1 MYLEKRHIHESTV
14 LDCFGKFGDQDH
26 DVFMQ
31 TLESVHAGGCR
42 YVVVNLTSVYQLSE
56 SIIGLLKF
64 AHEYFSTSEGQL
76 VLVSPLSSVRRDLD
90 QAEITSTIPTYMAV
104 YDALHRRNAVVDDTA
119 LASSTPLV
127 TRRPFGIPS
136 RGEETRKHTKK
147 RTHSTE
153 NELVG
158 VGEQGA

>member
-14 LDCFGKFGDQDH
+14 LDCFGKFDDQDH

-31 TLESVHAGGCR
+31 TLETLHAEGCR
-42 YVVVNLTSVYQLSE
+42 YVVVNLTSVHQLSE
-56 SIIGLLKF
+56 SIVGLLKF
-64 AHEYFSTSEGQL
+64 AHEYFTTSEGQL

-119 LASSTPLV
+119 LATTSLV
-127 TRRPFGIPS
+127 THRPFGIPS
-136 RGEETRKHTKK
+136 RKPQAQEISEEH
-147 RTHSTE
+147 THSNE
-153 NELVG
+153 QELVG
-158 VGEQGA
+158 AGKHAT

>member
-14 LDCFGKFGDQDH
+14 LDCFGKFDDQDH

-31 TLESVHAGGCR
+31 TLETLQAKGCR

-56 SIIGLLKF
+56 SIVGLLKF
-64 AHEYFSTSEGQL
+64 AHEYFTTSEGQL

-90 QAEITSTIPTYMAV
+90 QAEVTSTIPTYMAV

-119 LASSTPLV
+119 LATTPLV
-127 TRRPFGIPS
+127 THRPFGIPS
-136 RGEETRKHTKK
+136 HKPQAQEISEEH
-147 RTHSTE
+147 THSNE
-153 NELVG
+153 QELVG
-158 VGEQGA
+158 AGEHAI

>member
-14 LDCFGKFGDQDH
+14 LDCYGKFNDHDH
-26 DVFMQ
+26 DVFIQ
-31 TLESVHAGGCR
+31 TLETLNAEGCR

-64 AHEYFSTSEGQL
+64 AHEYFTINEGQL

-90 QAEITSTIPTYMAV
+90 QAEITATIPTYMAV
-104 YDALHRRNAVVDDTA
+104 YDALHRRNAVGNDAA
-119 LASSTPLV
+119 LASTPRV
-127 TRRPFGIPS
+127 TSRPFGIPPHV
-136 RGEETRKHTKK
+136 GETSEHSEPP
-147 RTHSTE
+147 THVIE

-158 VGEQGA
+158 VGEHTT

>member
-14 LDCFGKFGDQDH
+14 LDCYGKFNDHDH

-31 TLESVHAGGCR
+31 TLETLNTEGCR

-64 AHEYFSTSEGQL
+64 AHEYFTINEGQL

-90 QAEITSTIPTYMAV
+90 QAEITATIPTYMAV
-104 YDALHRRNAVVDDTA
+104 YDALHRRNAVANDAT
-119 LASSTPLV
+119 LASTPRV
-127 TRRPFGIPS
+127 TPRPFGIPPHV
-136 RGEETRKHTKK
+136 EETSEHSEPHT
-147 RTHSTE
+147 HLIE

-158 VGEQGA
+158 VGEHAT